1 MNSVARGS
9 REYLQ
14 WKNDILKKYDSKCVL
29 CNSLDRI
36 DVHHILPY
44 KKYHHFAIH
53 PENGVTLCYD
63 CHRYVHLN
71 GHDFSVFLPDDLLNT
86 FRDYHKSMF
95 VDGVYQGYDIGLLP
109 RRIMRQT
116 VHYVQI
122 DVDISSNPQYS
133 ALVET
138 YRSSFVSV
146 HLECLKLMC
155 KESVSENCSILI
167 DEDLI
172 RLISRIT
179 LEDIDLVARIIA
191 SMIDKK
197 LLIPF
202 EDSGKVYSRGF
213 MNRVGK
219 HLISNEERSKKQKE
233 NARKKK
239 LEDISNVDTG
249 N

>member
-14 WKNDILKKYDSKCVL
+14 WKNDILKKYNSKCVL

-44 KKYHHFAIH
+44 KKYPHFAIH

-86 FRDYHKSMF
+86 FMDYHKSMF
-95 VDGVYQGYDIGLLP
+95 VDGIYHGYDIDLLP
-109 RRIMRQT
+109 RRIMMQT
-116 VHYVQI
+116 IHYIQI
-122 DVDISSNPQYS
+122 DVAMLDNTKCSEMMERFGSKFIAVY
-133 ALVET
+133 
-138 YRSSFVSV
+138 
-146 HLECLKLMC
+146 LECLKAMT
-155 KESVSENCSILI
+155 KESVHLLCSIEIDDFLAKHIARKIYEDKEIVMDVLTNLI
-167 DEDLI
+167 DIGLLI
-172 RLISRIT
+172 RL
-179 LEDIDLVARIIA
+179 
-191 SMIDKK
+191 
-197 LLIPF
+197 
-202 EDSGKVYSRGF
+202 EDSDRYYSNGF

-239 LEDISNVDTG
+239 LEDISNIDTG

>member
-44 KKYHHFAIH
+44 KKYPHFAIH

-109 RRIMRQT
+109 RKRI
-116 VHYVQI
+116 
-122 DVDISSNPQYS
+122 
-133 ALVET
+133 
-138 YRSSFVSV
+138 
-146 HLECLKLMC
+146 
-155 KESVSENCSILI
+155 KEIG
-167 DEDLI
+167 
-172 RLISRIT
+172 
-179 LEDIDLVARIIA
+179 
-191 SMIDKK
+191 
-197 LLIPF
+197 
-202 EDSGKVYSRGF
+202 GKVNLFYFTHDCNMRHSFYVKGIESSMGNLIGYSCYVMALEYLVSCPGNS
-213 MNRVGK
+213 MPLDNLNVANTIGIPIGLYNLLNSTAISVGAFY
-219 HLISNEERSKKQKE
+219 LDDYGMVRSKYVDE
-233 NARKKK
+233 FIDDVERKSNRGKK
-239 LEDISNVDTG
+239 GGKSKKPDLNVDTG